1 MKVEEQ
7 DFMCL
12 ASSAL
17 SHACQRLHVSFMV
30 LFDRRDNNN
39 NNNYYYYYYYY
50 YYYIACS
57 FTFTIHT
64 RLIELSKIDGH

>member
-7 DFMCL
+7 DFTCL

-17 SHACQRLHVSFMV
+17 SYACQQLHVSFMV
-30 LFDRRDNNN
+30 LFDRRDYNNN
-39 NNNYYYYYYYY
+39 NNYYYY

-64 RLIELSKIDGH
+64 RLIEPSKIDGH